1 MEFTM
6 KQIAQLTG
14 RTYQKVS
21 RTAKELELNIIREN
35 DKVAVDIS
43 GLIKILRY
51 YEEQDGGEDFVRSEE
66 VVSEE
71 SRVEEL
77 ERQLLDAQETIE
89 YQRED
94 IANLTRANE
103 MLRGIRRD

>member
-14 RTYQKVS
+14 RTYQKVG
-21 RTAKELELNIIREN
+21 RTAKELEVNLIRDN
-35 DKVAVDIS
+35 DGVSTDIP
-43 GLIKILRY
+43 GLFKILNY

-66 VVSEE
+66 VNEE

-89 YQRED
+89 HQLED

-103 MLRGIRRD
+103 MLRGIKRD

>member
-1 MEFTM
+1 M

-21 RTAKELELNIIREN
+21 RTAKELEVNLIRDN
-35 DKVAVDIS
+35 DGVSTDIP
-43 GLIKILRY
+43 GLIKILNY

-66 VVSEE
+66 VNEE